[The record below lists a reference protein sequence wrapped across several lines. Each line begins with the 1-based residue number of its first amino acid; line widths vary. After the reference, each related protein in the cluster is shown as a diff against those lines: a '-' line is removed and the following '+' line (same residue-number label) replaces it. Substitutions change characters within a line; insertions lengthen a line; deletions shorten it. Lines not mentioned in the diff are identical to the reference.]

1 VSRRRRRPA
10 SGAPSTSGSSATP
23 PWRVRPGLIVLLA
36 CALMAIVEVAVWL
49 GGPPSGRGASV
60 LLVTIDTLR
69 ADHVGAYGAK
79 TGATPHLDALARR
92 GAVFEQAV
100 ASVPLTLPSHATLL
114 SGLEPPHH
122 GLHANGRAA
131 FPPDRPTLATLLAG
145 RGYATAAF
153 VAAYVLDRRF
163 GLARGFDVYD
173 DRIER
178 RQHGASVL
186 ESERPCRAVSAA
198 AEEWIA
204 RQQGPFLAWVHFYEP
219 HAPYDPPTPYREQQA
234 GRPYDGEV
242 ATADGCVGRVV
253 AAAEA
258 RAGRK
263 LLVAVTA
270 DHGEALGDHGELTH
284 GFFVYQPTLRVP
296 LVIAGPGVGA
306 SRRAG
311 LARTVDL
318 TPTILARLDV
328 PVPGGLDG
336 ADLLGPARSA
346 EAYAETLYPET
357 LGWAGLRALR
367 VGALKYIDAPRPEL
381 YDLAADPG
389 ETRNLV
395 TTREA
400 DAKRLRRGL
409 EALQATERAAL
420 PAADDPEVAEKLRA
434 LGYVSAP
441 PPAAASG
448 PRLDPKD
455 ALPAWRLFEEAV
467 WADAR
472 GEHARA
478 AQALR
483 DLVRR
488 EPGNPAF
495 VQALAAA
502 LRASGQAAQAAEAL
516 GGLEAIAPSDP
527 VAWHERALALDAAGD
542 LEEAMRSERRAIAL
556 DPSLPEPHN
565 HLGSLLVR
573 RGRAAEALDEFT
585 RATSLDA
592 NNAGA
597 WTNRA
602 NALRALGRRE
612 EAATA
617 YQSAARVAP
626 RDPGPVNG
634 LGVLAVER
642 GDVDRA
648 SALFREA
655 LEIDPD
661 YHEARLN
668 LAVAEV
674 RRGKPDAARSALTEL
689 LRRGPGAD
697 MAAKATAFLRELSG
711 P

>member
-1 VSRRRRRPA
+1 
-10 SGAPSTSGSSATP
+10 
-23 PWRVRPGLIVLLA
+23 
-36 CALMAIVEVAVWL
+36 MAIVAAAVVWR
-49 GGPPSGRGASV
+49 GRPPSGRGASV
-60 LLVTIDTLR
+60 LLITIDTLR
-69 ADHVGAYGAK
+69 ADRVGAYGAK
-79 TGATPHLDALARR
+79 TGATPHLDALAQR
-92 GAVFEQAV
+92 GAVFEEAV

-163 GLARGFDVYD
+163 GLGRGFDSYD

-178 RQHGASVL
+178 RQQGASVL
-186 ESERPCRAVSAA
+186 ESERACSAVSAA

-219 HAPYDPPTPYREQQA
+219 HAPYDPPAPYREQQA

-242 ATADGCVGRVV
+242 AAADGCVGRVV
-253 AAAEA
+253 AAAQV

-263 LLVAVTA
+263 LLIAVTA

-296 LVIAGPGVGA
+296 LVIAGPGIGA
-306 SRRAG
+306 SRRPG

-318 TPTILARLDV
+318 MPTILARLDV
-328 PVPGGLDG
+328 PVPNGLDG
-336 ADLLGPARSA
+336 GDLLGPPRAS
-346 EAYAETLYPET
+346 ESYAETLYPET
-357 LGWAGLRALR
+357 LGWSGLRALR

-381 YDLAADPG
+381 YDVGADPG

-395 TTREA
+395 TTRPA
-400 DAKRLRRGL
+400 DVERLRRGL
-409 EALQATERAAL
+409 EALRATERAAL

-441 PPAAASG
+441 AASTARG
-448 PRLDPKD
+448 PRRDPKD
-455 ALPAWRLFEEAV
+455 ALGSWRLFEDAL

-472 GEHARA
+472 GEHAHA
-478 AQALR
+478 AAALR

-502 LRASGQAAQAAEAL
+502 LRASGQAAEAARAL
-516 GGLEAIAPSDP
+516 GGLETIAPSDP

-565 HLGSLLVR
+565 HLGSLLAR

-585 RATSLDA
+585 RATSLDE

-597 WTNRA
+597 WTNCA
-602 NALRALGRRE
+602 NALRALGRRDQ
-612 EAATA
+612 AAGA
-617 YQSAARVAP
+617 YQTAARLAP
-626 RDPGPVNG
+626 HDPGPVNG
-634 LGVLAVER
+634 LGVLAVEAGDFNR
-642 GDVDRA
+642 GA
-648 SALFREA
+648 ALFRQA
-655 LEIDPD
+655 LEIDPE

-674 RRGKPDAARSALTEL
+674 RRGNPDAARSALTEL
-689 LRRGPGAD
+689 LRRRPQGD
-697 MAAKATAFLRELSG
+697 TAAKATAFLRELSG